1 VVLIGISV
9 ISRWRLGGLECSY
22 DRPVDVSHNRAAGR
36 LLITGTSGY
45 LGSALAASAR
55 DQGWQVT
62 GTRLTAGGDGVVLDV
77 RDRNAVEELVA
88 HVRPDVVVHTA
99 YRQAGPEMWAVNE
112 SGSRSV
118 ASAAAGAGAR
128 LLHLSTDFVFD
139 GELARPYREDDPP
152 RPVTEYGRS
161 KLAAE
166 RAVAELHPAAL
177 VVRTSLI
184 YGGAVAGPHERL
196 VLDALAGRVE
206 VGFFEDE
213 LRSPVAAPDLAAAL
227 LELAVA
233 DAVGIL
239 HVAGPEP
246 VSRLEFARLIAAA
259 HGGDPAR
266 LRSARSAEQPT
277 RRPRDCTLDSSRAHG
292 LLRTRVRGVHET
304 LATTA
309 RPAAI

>member
-1 VVLIGISV
+1 
-9 ISRWRLGGLECSY
+9 
-22 DRPVDVSHNRAAGR
+22 VDVSHNPAGRR
-36 LLITGTSGY
+36 LLITGASGY
-45 LGSALAASAR
+45 LGRALAASAR
-55 DQGWQVT
+55 GEGWQVT

-77 RDRNAVEELVA
+77 CDRDGVEELVA
-88 HVRPDVVVHTA
+88 RVRPDVVVHTA

-112 SGSRSV
+112 GGSQVV
-118 ASAAAGAGAR
+118 AAAAAGAGAR

-139 GELARPYREDDPP
+139 GELPRPYREDDVP
-152 RPVTEYGRS
+152 RPVNEYGRS

-166 RAVAELHPAAL
+166 RAVADQHPAAL

-213 LRSPVAAPDLAAAL
+213 MRSPVAVPDLAAAL
-227 LELAVA
+227 LELALG
-233 DAVGIL
+233 DAAGIL

-246 VSRLEFARLIAAA
+246 VSRLEFARSIAAA
-259 HGGDPAR
+259 HGGDPAL

-277 RRPRDCTLDSSRAHG
+277 RRPRDCVLDCSRAQG
-292 LLRTRVRGVHET
+292 LLRTRLRGIREA

-309 RPAAI
+309 RPAVIQDG